1 MIWRDR
7 NFPLVKNIHLFWG
20 RVSECEE
27 MRDSWTRRYLCP
39 APRVLQ
45 RCGKPQIG
53 LSTIPVLIK
62 NSVPL
67 AYSRGARIF
76 KPEMGLQ
83 FGTMYILS
91 DCVNR
96 PAFLILWLPNF
107 DIWNVREPRK
117 KMRRLLFHIS
127 KMRAQILNSSKD
139 PSISKSP
146 GPPHEY

>member
-1 MIWRDR
+1 MPCPKSASEMWQASDR
-7 NFPLVKNIHLFWG
+7 TAM
-20 RVSECEE
+20 
-27 MRDSWTRRYLCP
+27 MRC
-39 APRVLQ
+39 
-45 RCGKPQIG
+45 
-53 LSTIPVLIK
+53 STIPVLIK

-107 DIWNVREPRK
+107 DI
-117 KMRRLLFHIS
+117 
-127 KMRAQILNSSKD
+127 
-139 PSISKSP
+139 
-146 GPPHEY
+146 